1 MNSDSAQNPHEE
13 REARIT
19 ALLLG
24 ELAPEEAASL
34 RRTIEQDAEL
44 ASLYKRLKQTIRLV
58 GEAAA
63 SPADEI
69 ASVASVPLK
78 LDEERRQKL
87 LAHFKTVAPMKF
99 ATQPRREWS
108 WVVPLGAAAAILLL
122 AAIAIPNFTRA
133 RTTGQANAVMNNLR
147 MLDSAKQ
154 QWALENKKSGT
165 DEPTLS
171 DLTPYL

>member
-44 ASLYKRLKQTIRLV
+44 ASLYKRLEQTIRLV
-58 GEAAA
+58 REAAA
-63 SPADEI
+63 SPPDEI
-69 ASVASVPLK
+69 APVASTPLK

-87 LAHFKTVAPMKF
+87 LAHFKTVAPKKF
-99 ATQPRREWS
+99 TAPARREWS
-108 WVVPLGAAAAILLL
+108 WVVP
-122 AAIAIPNFTRA
+122 
-133 RTTGQANAVMNNLR
+133 
-147 MLDSAKQ
+147 
-154 QWALENKKSGT
+154 
-165 DEPTLS
+165 
-171 DLTPYL
+171 